1 MNHIFADMIA
11 ERWLKIYMDNLG
23 IHTQGDLAL
32 HHERTRRVLL
42 RLREHGLSLKLSKC
56 TFDVPRIEFLGMI
69 IGQGRIEMDSV
80 KLSAIKEWKPP
91 ASVKGI
97 RSFLGF
103 ANFYRKFIPNFSNVV
118 APLNLLTR
126 KDQPWAWTNLQ
137 QRAFDTLKAAFSSGP
152 VLSIP
157 DVTRPFSIMT
167 DASLFAAGAILLQA
181 DTNGDLH
188 PCTYFS
194 RTFLPAERNYDIYD
208 RELLA
213 VILALT
219 EWRQYVQGTSH
230 PVTIITDHKNL
241 SYLKDPRKLS
251 RRQARWS
258 LFLQDFDIVW
268 KVLPGAKLAPAD
280 TLSRYTQIDTSLDNS
295 DTSIVPEPAI
305 INALDLTLARH
316 IQSSSS
322 TDPLVLRA
330 IQNLADD
337 TPLFPRSSL
346 ADWTFNGHLYYKGR
360 MYVPPPAR
368 SSLLHSIHSSPLS
381 GHLGRFRTKAIIE
394 RDFWWPGLSV
404 FVNNFVAGCAVCQQ
418 NKVCTHPVTPPL
430 SPIKSSSSLPFKQLS
445 VDLIT
450 DLPLSHGYDSLMV
463 VVDHGLTKGVILVP
477 CSKTIGANGIAQLF
491 FDHAFKHFG
500 LHDTLI
506 SDRGPQFAFAFAR
519 ELARILKYDVRLST
533 AYHPQTDGQT
543 ERANQEV
550 ETYLRIFCANNPH
563 QWSKFLTFAEFQHN
577 PVPHSSTKVS
587 PFSLLLGY
595 DPRSYPSLGKTFLPA
610 LESRLSSLDLAR
622 KEALAAHESS

>member
-11 ERWLKIYMDNLG
+11 ERWLKIYMDDLR

-42 RLREHGLSLKLSKC
+42 CLREHRLSLKLSKC

-80 KLSAIKEWKPP
+80 KLSAIKEWKLP
-91 ASVKGI
+91 ASVKGVC
-97 RSFLGF
+97 SFLGF
-103 ANFYRKFIPNFSNVV
+103 ANFYCKFIPNFSHVV

-137 QRAFDTLKAAFSSGP
+137 QHTFETLKAAFSSGP

-167 DASLFAAGAILLQA
+167 DAFLFAAGAILLQS

-188 PCTYFS
+188 PCAYFS

-208 RELLA
+208 CELLA

-219 EWRQYVQGTSH
+219 GWRQYVQGTSH
-230 PVTIITDHKNL
+230 PVTIITDHENL
-241 SYLKDPRKLS
+241 SYIKDPCKLS

-280 TLSRYTQIDTSLDNS
+280 ALSCYNQVDTSDNIN
-295 DTSIVPEPAI
+295 TAIIPEPAA

-322 TDPLVLRA
+322 MNPLVLCT
-330 IQNLADD
+330 IQNLSDD
-337 TPLFPRSSL
+337 TPLFPCSSL
-346 ADWTFNGHLYYKGR
+346 ADWTFDNGHLYYKRR
-360 MYVPPPAR
+360 MYVPPPTR

-381 GHLGRFRTKAIIE
+381 GHLGRFRTKAIVE

-404 FVNNFVAGCAVCQQ
+404 FVNFVAGCAVCQQ
-418 NKVCTHPVTPPL
+418 NKVLTHPVTPPL

-445 VDLIT
+445 VDLVT
-450 DLPLSHGYDSLMV
+450 DLPLSHGHDSLMV
-463 VVDHGLTKGVILVP
+463 VVDHGLTKGVILAP
-477 CSKTIGANGIAQLF
+477 CSKTIDANGIAQLF
-491 FDHAFKHFG
+491 FDHIFKRFG

-506 SDRGPQFAFAFAR
+506 SDRGPQFASAFAR
-519 ELARILKYDVRLST
+519 ELARILKYDVHLST

-543 ERANQEV
+543 E
-550 ETYLRIFCANNPH
+550 
-563 QWSKFLTFAEFQHN
+563 
-577 PVPHSSTKVS
+577 
-587 PFSLLLGY
+587 
-595 DPRSYPSLGKTFLPA
+595 
-610 LESRLSSLDLAR
+610 
-622 KEALAAHESS
+622 